1 MISEEGFRR
10 CRSVETEM
18 DPLQARLN
26 AAEHEADQ
34 LRQEVAKLAAE
45 RDQFKKLYLVEL
57 ARNSPDLT
65 QADLDAAIPTGP
77 WFDEF
82 LTRLGKGDP
91 DAMKA
96 WPIH

>member
-1 MISEEGFRR
+1 
-10 CRSVETEM
+10 M

-26 AAEHEADQ
+26 AAELEANQ
-34 LRQEVAKLAAE
+34 LRQEVTKLAAE

-65 QADLDAAIPTGP
+65 QADLEAAIPTGP
-77 WFDEF
+77 WFNEF
-82 LTRLGKGDP
+82 LSRLESGDA
-91 DAMKA
+91 DAMKV